1 MRALTW
7 HGKHDV
13 RVETVDDPKI
23 VNPRDIILKVSS
35 TAICGSDLH
44 IYDSF
49 IPSMLPGDILGH
61 EFMGEVVEIGRGV
74 SSDLKVGD
82 RVVAPFNIACGGCR
96 PCKTSQ
102 FSACDNSNPADKA
115 DLSEVAYGHAVSGIF
130 GYSHMTG
137 GYAGGQAEYVR
148 VPYGDVG
155 PMKVP
160 EGLSDDQVLFLSD
173 IFPTGWMAAE
183 NCMIEPG
190 DTVAVWGC
198 GPVGQFAVR
207 SAFLQGAE
215 QVIAID
221 HHPNRLALAA
231 AAGALALNYHEVKVR
246 EALMELT
253 GGRGPD
259 SCIDAVGMESH
270 GFAPDNVID
279 AAKAA
284 VRLATDRTHVLRE
297 VIMACRKGGHVSVPG
312 VYGGVTDK
320 FPVGAFM
327 EKGLTLKTGQ
337 THTHR
342 YMSKLLDMVVEG
354 RIDPTFVIS
363 HRLPLEQAA
372 EGYRMFKDQQD
383 EVTKVVLKTDWQ
395 AAA

>member
-23 VNPRDIILKVSS
+23 INPRDIILKITA

-49 IPSMLPGDILGH
+49 IPSMAPGDVLGH
-61 EFMGEVVEIGRGV
+61 EFMGEIVDIGSGLRGEG
-74 SSDLKVGD
+74 DNAPLKVGD
-82 RVVAPFNIACGGCR
+82 RVVVPFNIACGNCR
-96 PCKTSQ
+96 PCKTGQ
-102 FSACDNSNPADKA
+102 FSGCDNSNPADKA
-115 DLSEVAYGHAVSGIF
+115 DISEVAYGHHVAGIF

-155 PMKVP
+155 PLKVP
-160 EGLSDDQVLFLSD
+160 DGLTDEQVLFLSD
-173 IFPTGWMAAE
+173 ILPTGWMAAE
-183 NCMIEPG
+183 NCEIQAG
-190 DTVAVWGC
+190 DIVAVWGC
-198 GPVGQFAVR
+198 GPVGQFAIR

-215 QVIAID
+215 KVIAID
-221 HHPNRLALAA
+221 HHANRLAMAK
-231 AAGALALNYHEVKVR
+231 AAGAEVLNYHEVKLR

-259 SCIDAVGMESH
+259 SCIDAVGLEAH
-270 GFAPDNVID
+270 GFAPDNVVD

-284 VRLATDRTHVLRE
+284 VRLATDRTHALRE
-297 VIMACRKGGHVSVPG
+297 VIMPCRKGGHVSVPG

-327 EKGLTLKTGQ
+327 EKGLTMRTGQ
-337 THTHR
+337 THTQK
-342 YMSKLLDMVVEG
+342 YMKLLLDMIEAG
-354 RIDPTFVIS
+354 QIDPTFVIS
-363 HRLPLEQAA
+363 HRLPLEDAA
-372 EGYRMFKDQQD
+372 EGYKMFKDKQD
-383 EVTKVVLKTDWQ
+383 EVTKVVLRP
-395 AAA
+395 

>member
-23 VNPRDIILKVSS
+23 INPRDIILKVTA

-49 IPSMLPGDILGH
+49 IPSMAPGDVLGH
-61 EFMGEVVEIGRGV
+61 EFMGEIVDVGPSLRAEGV
-74 SSDLKVGD
+74 NAKLKVGD
-82 RVVAPFNIACGGCR
+82 RVVVPFNIACGNCR
-96 PCKTSQ
+96 PCKTQQYSG
-102 FSACDNSNPADKA
+102 CDNSNPADKA
-115 DLSEVAYGHAVSGIF
+115 DIGEIAYGHASSGIF

-155 PMKVP
+155 PLKVP
-160 EGLSDDQVLFLSD
+160 DGLTDEQVLFLSD

-183 NCMIEPG
+183 NCEIQPG
-190 DTVAVWGC
+190 DIVAVWGC

-207 SAFLQGAE
+207 SALLQGAE
-215 QVIAID
+215 KVIAID
-221 HHPNRLALAA
+221 HHANRLELAK
-231 AAGALALNYHEVKVR
+231 AAGAEVLNYHEVKVR

-259 SCIDAVGMESH
+259 ACIDAVGMEAH
-270 GFAPDNVID
+270 GFSPDNIAD

-284 VRLATDRTHVLRE
+284 VRLATDRTHALRE

-312 VYGGVTDK
+312 VYGGITDK

-327 EKGLTLKTGQ
+327 EKGLTMKTGQ
-337 THTHR
+337 THTQK
-342 YMSKLLDMVVEG
+342 YMQQLLEMIEAG
-354 RIDPTFVIS
+354 QIDPSVIIS
-363 HRLPLEQAA
+363 HRLPLEEAA
-372 EGYRMFKDQQD
+372 EGYKIFKDKQD
-383 EVTKVVLKTDWQ
+383 EVTKVVLTP
-395 AAA
+395 

>member
-23 VNPRDIILKVSS
+23 INPRDVILKITA

-49 IPSMLPGDILGH
+49 IPSMAPGDVLGH
-61 EFMGEVVEIGRGV
+61 EFMGEIVEVGPGLRGEGDNA
-74 SSDLKVGD
+74 SLKKGD
-82 RVVAPFNIACGGCR
+82 RVVVPFNIACGNCR
-96 PCKTSQ
+96 PCKTGQ
-102 FSACDNSNPADKA
+102 FSGCDNSNPADKA
-115 DLSEVAYGHAVSGIF
+115 DISEVAYGHHVAGIF

-155 PMKVP
+155 PLKVP
-160 EGLSDDQVLFLSD
+160 DGLTDEQVLFLSD

-183 NCMIEPG
+183 NCEIQAG
-190 DTVAVWGC
+190 DIVAVWGC
-198 GPVGQFAVR
+198 GPVGQFAIR

-215 QVIAID
+215 KVIAID
-221 HHPNRLALAA
+221 HHANRLAMAK
-231 AAGALALNYHEVKVR
+231 AAGAEVLNYHEVKLR

-259 SCIDAVGMESH
+259 SCIDAVGLEAH
-270 GFAPDNVID
+270 GFAPDNVVD

-284 VRLATDRTHVLRE
+284 VRLATDRTHALRE

-312 VYGGVTDK
+312 VYGGITDK

-327 EKGLTLKTGQ
+327 EKGLTMKTGQ
-337 THTHR
+337 THTHK
-342 YMSKLLDMVVEG
+342 YMKLLLEMIEAG
-354 RIDPTFVIS
+354 QIDPTFVIS
-363 HRLPLEQAA
+363 HRLPLEDAA
-372 EGYRMFKDQQD
+372 EGYKMFKEQQD
-383 EVTKVVLKTDWQ
+383 EVTKVVLRP
-395 AAA
+395 